1 MRKLRRGLASLLAAL
16 MLITALPA
24 TALAD
29 SGLATDSEPITNGE
43 LVTGGET
50 TTGSETMIDSEP
62 ADDGEQGGG
71 SQTDNTNHG
80 EQIPD
85 EVLTDVVIYNLLDRE
100 ITVGYDEG
108 RVETDP
114 SYVTFDADDSYTIV
128 LTEEDPFFPYEV
140 QFTYQGR
147 T

>member
-100 ITVGYDEG
+100 ITVG
-108 RVETDP
+108 R
-114 SYVTFDADDSYTIV
+114 
-128 LTEEDPFFPYEV
+128 
-140 QFTYQGR
+140 R
-147 T
+147 